1 MKFILNDETKI
12 NSKGFRV
19 LNSGISLS
27 RFLDNPVCL
36 NNHSNNTKDVLGTW
50 GNVSIDGNFLT
61 ASPEFDTEDP
71 DGKEVVRKV
80 NAGKIKACSIGIFIE
95 PNGME
100 LINDELV
107 VTKCELFEA
116 SIVAVPSNANAIAL
130 YNEKGEILSDE
141 EVTSLCLS
149 AKNNHSKLNTM
160 KQVIAYLQLDANAD
174 ETAII
179 GAVKAIEAKLTASE
193 NEKATL
199 KAENEALKKAED
211 DRKKA
216 ILTAEVEQAV
226 KDGRL
231 DEAGKA
237 PILEMAHDSAITLLK
252 ALPKRKSV
260 AEQLKGD
267 DEKLAAFDKMS
278 WEELDR
284 GNHLA
289 SLKAD
294 YPDYFE
300 ERKRKQFPKN

>member
-130 YNEKGEILSDE
+130 YNEKGEILSDK

-237 PILEMAHDSAITLLK
+237 PILALAHDSAMALLK

-260 AEQLKGD
+260 SEQLKGD
-267 DEKLAAFDKMS
+267 EEKLAEFDKMT
-278 WEELDR
+278 WDELDK

-289 SLKAD
+289 TLKAQ

>member
-130 YNEKGEILSDE
+130 YNEKGEILSDK

-193 NEKATL
+193 NEKAAL
-199 KAENEALKKAED
+199 KAENETLKTAEQNRLKAL
-211 DRKKA
+211 
-216 ILTAEVEQAV
+216 LTAEVEQAV

-260 AEQLKGD
+260 SEQLQGD
-267 DEKLAAFDKMS
+267 EEKLAAFDKMT
-278 WEELDR
+278 WDELDK

-294 YPDYFE
+294 YPDYFA
-300 ERKRKQFPKN
+300 ERKKRQFGK

>member
-130 YNEKGEILSDE
+130 YNEHGEILSDE

-149 AKNNHSKLNTM
+149 AKKQSKLNTM
-160 KQVIAYLQLDANAD
+160 KKVVAYLQLDTNAD

-193 NEKATL
+193 TEKAAL
-199 KAENEALKKAED
+199 KAENETLKTAEQNRLRAL
-211 DRKKA
+211 
-216 ILTAEVEQAV
+216 LTAEVEQAV

-237 PILEMAHDSAITLLK
+237 PILEMAHESAMALLK

-260 AEQLKGD
+260 SEQLKGD
-267 DEKLAAFDKMS
+267 EEKLAAFDKMT
-278 WEELDR
+278 WDELDK

-289 SLKAD
+289 TLKAQ